1 MELINLYIWSSGHK
15 FESFFTVIL
24 YILGRSGGGCMD
36 EGFHYVSKMFENIY
50 FFFIFFLEGSSLV
63 ERGGA
68 GENVKAWSGKKAERH
83 DLREWKLSGSA
94 PVPAGRVQKVSIL
107 RKTSSEAKNSQTL
120 RQGLIVMGMGD
131 FTAQLSY
138 ENLLVY
144 QDSDWSGCIHRVLKL
159 CSLTSSSE

>member
-15 FESFFTVIL
+15 FESFLQLSCIFWGEV
-24 YILGRSGGGCMD
+24 G
-36 EGFHYVSKMFENIY
+36 EGLWTKAFIMVPKCLKIS
-50 FFFIFFLEGSSLV
+50 FFFLFFLEGSSLV